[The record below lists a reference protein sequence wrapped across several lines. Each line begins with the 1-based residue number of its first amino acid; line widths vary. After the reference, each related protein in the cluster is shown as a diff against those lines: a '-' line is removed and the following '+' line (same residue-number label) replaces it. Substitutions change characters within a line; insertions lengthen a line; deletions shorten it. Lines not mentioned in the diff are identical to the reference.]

1 MSQFDQLSVI
11 LPTLNEKK
19 NLEYLIP
26 QIIEVLKSEAIF
38 DHEIVVVDDGSTD
51 GTSELIDS
59 LNNKDFN
66 ICFIEN
72 KPSLNLPLSI
82 NKGIE
87 NSKFKYVMWLDAD
100 GSMGSNAVL
109 KMIKEI
115 KQNPDSVIIGSRFVS
130 GGGYKGQNEDGSENL
145 LGIIKNIIN
154 SEDSILAVYLSKLF
168 NNLLKVL
175 LNSSVKDITSGFIV
189 GKREYFDANCFVDS
203 IYGEYFIKVISDLEK
218 NSINISE
225 IGYFC
230 TPRQFGE
237 SKTSSSYLRLFKLA
251 LPYFKAALN
260 YR

>member
-11 LPTLNEKK
+11 LPTLNEKR

-26 QIIEVLKSEAIF
+26 QIVEVLISEEIF
-38 DHEIVVVDDGSTD
+38 DHEIIIVDDGSTD
-51 GTSELIDS
+51 GTSELINY
-59 LNNKDFN
+59 LKNKN
-66 ICFIEN
+66 YKVCLIEN
-72 KPSLNLPLSI
+72 KPPLNLPLSI
-82 NKGIE
+82 YKGIE
-87 NSKFKYVMWLDAD
+87 NSNFKNVMWLDAD
-100 GSMGSNAVL
+100 GSMGGNAIL
-109 KMIKEI
+109 KMINEI
-115 KQNPDSVIIGSRFVS
+115 KQNPDNVIIGSRFVS
-130 GGGYKGQNEDGSENL
+130 GGGYKGQNENGSENL
-145 LGIIKNIIN
+145 FRIIKNIIN

-175 LNSSVKDITSGFIV
+175 LNSSVKDITSGFII
-189 GKREYFDANCFVDS
+189 GRREYFNADCFKEC

-218 NSINISE
+218 NNVKISE

-251 LPYFKAALN
+251 LPYLKAALN

>member
-11 LPTLNEKK
+11 LPTLNEKR

-26 QIIEVLKSEAIF
+26 QIVEVLISEEIF
-38 DHEIVVVDDGSTD
+38 DHEIIVVDDGSID
-51 GTSELIDS
+51 GTSELINS
-59 LNNKDFN
+59 LKNKNYKVF
-66 ICFIEN
+66 FIEN
-72 KPSLNLPLSI
+72 KPPLNLPLSI

-87 NSKFKYVMWLDAD
+87 NSNFKNVMWLDAD
-100 GSMGSNAVL
+100 GSMGRNAVL

-115 KQNPDSVIIGSRFVS
+115 KQNPDSVIIGSRFIS

-168 NNLLKVL
+168 NNLLKLL

-189 GKREYFDANCFVDS
+189 GKREYFNANCFVDC

-218 NSINISE
+218 NNIIISE

-230 TPRQFGE
+230 TPRQFGD

-251 LPYFKAALN
+251 LPYLKAALN

>member
-11 LPTLNEKK
+11 LPTINERK

-26 QIIEVLKSEAIF
+26 QIIEVLNSEAIF
-38 DHEIVVVDDGSTD
+38 NHEIIVVDDSSTD

-59 LNNKDFN
+59 LISKDFN

-72 KPSLNLPLSI
+72 KPPLNLPLSI

-87 NSKFKYVMWLDAD
+87 NSNFRNVMWLDAD
-100 GSMGSNAVL
+100 GSMDSEAVL

-115 KQNPDSVIIGSRFVS
+115 KLNPDSVIIGSRFVS
-130 GGGYKGQNEDGSENL
+130 DGGYKGQKEDDSENL

-168 NNLLKVL
+168 NKLIKVL
-175 LNSSVKDITSGFIV
+175 LNSNVKDITSGFIV
-189 GKREYFDANCFVDS
+189 GKREYFNANCFLGS

-218 NSINISE
+218 NNINISE

-230 TPRQFGE
+230 KPRQFGE
-237 SKTSSSYLRLFKLA
+237 SKTSSSYLRLFKLT
-251 LPYFKAALN
+251 LPYVKAALN